1 MKAKPSHYFLAG
13 LVVIEIAA
21 FMAESRYDSGA
32 FIMATA
38 TVGVTMILAGPFFI
52 MADDER

>member
-21 FMAESRYDSGA
+21 FMADIRWGEGA
-32 FIMATA
+32 YIIATFIA
-38 TVGVTMILAGPFFI
+38 GVLLMLAGPLFLE
-52 MADDER
+52 MDNLE

>member
-21 FMAESRYDSGA
+21 FMAEMRHCNDS

-38 TVGVTMILAGPFFI
+38 TVGVTMVLAGPFFI
-52 MADDER
+52 MADDE